1 MTTRRH
7 FIGSLSAASLIGT
20 TACRNIN
27 RQSGERSPFVV
38 APSGASPAPWQLG
51 CYTRPWAAFDYRTAL
66 DAIAAAGFRYAGLMT
81 TKSKNNLIISVDTT
95 PEEAA
100 AVGREASQR
109 NLQVISLWGGNFPL
123 TANDGLKR
131 LIDNCAAC
139 GCPNL
144 LLGGTDDKNAAAY
157 YRIVSECC
165 DYAAAKKI
173 VMSIKPHGGTNPSG
187 AQCRKLIEQIKHPS
201 FRLWY
206 DPGNIFYYSDG
217 ALDPVND
224 AAAVDGL
231 VVGMSVK
238 DFMPPK
244 KVDLTP
250 GTGQVNFAKVL
261 ARLKQGGFAGGP
273 LVVECLT
280 PGDLPHLA
288 AEAVKARQFV
298 SQLLV

>member
-1 MTTRRH
+1 MTTRRL
-7 FIGSLSAASLIGT
+7 FLGGLTAVCAAPRLRADVRTGS
-20 TACRNIN
+20 
-27 RQSGERSPFVV
+27 
-38 APSGASPAPWQLG
+38 PWQLG

-66 DAIAAAGFRYAGLMT
+66 DAIAAAGFHYAGLMT
-81 TKSKNNLIISVDTT
+81 TKSKNNLIISVETT
-95 PEEAA
+95 PEEAT

-109 NLQVISLWGGNFPL
+109 NLHVISLWGGNFPL

-144 LLGGTDDKNAAAY
+144 LLGGSDEKNATAY

-165 DYAAAKKI
+165 DYAAAKKV
-173 VMSIKPHGGTNPSG
+173 VMSIKPHGGTNPNG
-187 AQCRKLIEQIKHPS
+187 AQCRKLIERIKHPS

-217 ALDPVND
+217 ALDPIDD

-238 DFMPPK
+238 DFIPPK

-250 GTGQVNFAKVL
+250 GSGQVNFAKVL
-261 ARLKQGGFAGGP
+261 ARLKQGGFTGGP

-280 PGDLPHLA
+280 PGDPSHLA
-288 AEAVKARQFV
+288 AEAIKAREFI
-298 SQLLV
+298 SQLLA

>member
-1 MTTRRH
+1 MTTRRLFLGGLTAAFAAARSH
-7 FIGSLSAASLIGT
+7 GAAGSVS
-20 TACRNIN
+20 
-27 RQSGERSPFVV
+27 
-38 APSGASPAPWQLG
+38 PWQLG

-66 DAIAAAGFRYAGLMT
+66 DAIAAAGFHYAGLMT
-81 TKSKNNLIISVDTT
+81 TKSKNNLIVSVETT

-131 LIDNCAAC
+131 LIENCAVC

-144 LLGGTDDKNAAAY
+144 LLGGTDDKSAAAY

-217 ALDPVND
+217 ALDPVDD

-231 VVGMSVK
+231 VIGMSVK
-238 DFMPPK
+238 DFTPPK

-250 GTGQVNFAKVL
+250 GTGQVNFSKVL
-261 ARLKQGGFAGGP
+261 ARLKQGGFTGGP

-288 AEAVKARQFV
+288 AEAVKARLFV
-298 SQLLV
+298 NQLLA